1 MTSGNFQKKFPVVY
15 VDVLWF
21 LSIFLCRDFWNH
33 PIEIIWKMVASG
45 SRLGF
50 RDLKFFGRCF
60 CCFKTTQKCQ
70 FSWICFWGLDFLIN
84 GWRRSVAYL
93 SSPFGSEQK
102 TYQIEAIADCELFF
116 LDSETTCLE
125 LEKRTYW
132 NDEPTFERNHWR
144 VPLQIRSLCKLLFAQ
159 KLSRLNHLED
169 L

>member
-116 LDSETTCLE
+116 SWFRNDLL
-125 LEKRTYW
+125 RTRKKDILKW
-132 NDEPTFERNHWR
+132 WTNFWKK
-144 VPLQIRSLCKLLFAQ
+144 SLTGSFT
-159 KLSRLNHLED
+159 N
-169 L
+169 